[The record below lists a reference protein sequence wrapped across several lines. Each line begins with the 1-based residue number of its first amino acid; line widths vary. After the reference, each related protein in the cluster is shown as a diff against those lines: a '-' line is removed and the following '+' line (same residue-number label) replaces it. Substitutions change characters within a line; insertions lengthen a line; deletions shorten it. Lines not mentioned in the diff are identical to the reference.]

1 MWCDDPE
8 EPECEG
14 YSCPKWGRCQF
25 SKDSMREDS
34 SVREE
39 WKKFQKERKEITSWL
54 NSIRPSFK

>member
-1 MWCDDPE
+1 MWCNDPE

-39 WKKFQKERKEITSWL
+39 WKKFLKERKTK
-54 NSIRPSFK
+54 NVGRHIRNRR